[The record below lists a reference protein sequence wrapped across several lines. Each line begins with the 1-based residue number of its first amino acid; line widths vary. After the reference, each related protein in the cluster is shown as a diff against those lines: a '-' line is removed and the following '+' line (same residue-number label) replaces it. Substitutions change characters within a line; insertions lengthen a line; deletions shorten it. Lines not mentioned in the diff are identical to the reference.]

1 MISKLS
7 RAKGAMAGLAIG
19 DALGRPVEG
28 LSPAQIRSK
37 YGGVEDFLSQN
48 PGGSDDTEYAILT
61 GRALVKFG
69 KSITSEEFASYWV
82 EKVCNQ
88 TEDFLGAG
96 FSEMAAISNL
106 KAGLKP
112 PHSGR
117 HIHAWS
123 DGLAMRVAPIG
134 IVANGDMELAKR
146 LAIAD
151 GQVSHSGEGIHSGV
165 VVATAISQAMVGDS
179 IKDLIIASKKSI
191 PENSWTF
198 RAITKAL
205 SVIEGQRDKDALSL
219 TDHLLE
225 NVATHHYFYADI
237 APEAVS
243 LAIAS
248 VVYGDGDF
256 VSTVRFAVNCGRD
269 ADTIAAMAGAIVGAY
284 VGFDAIPEHWRSAV
298 TEVKGSCLA
307 FTKGM
312 SPIGLAEELIQL

>member
-1 MISKLS
+1 
-7 RAKGAMAGLAIG
+7 MAGLAIG

-28 LSPAQIRSK
+28 LSPEQIRIK
-37 YGGVEDFLSQN
+37 FGGVEDFLSQN

-61 GRALVKFG
+61 GRAMVKFG
-69 KSITSEEFASYWV
+69 RSITSEEFASYWV
-82 EKVCNQ
+82 ENVCNQ

-106 KAGLKP
+106 KAGLIP
-112 PHSGR
+112 PQSGR
-117 HIHAWS
+117 HIHSWS

-134 IVANGDMELAKR
+134 IVANGDAELAKR

-165 VVATAISQAMVGDS
+165 VIATAISQAMAGES
-179 IKDLIIASKKSI
+179 IGELILASKKSV
-191 PENSWTF
+191 PESCWTS
-198 RAITKAL
+198 RAINRAL
-205 SVIEGQRDKDALSL
+205 TVIELQRGGDALSL
-219 TDHLLE
+219 TDALLE
-225 NVATHHYFYADI
+225 SVATHHYFYADI

-243 LAIAS
+243 LAIAA

-269 ADTIAAMAGAIVGAY
+269 ADTIAAMAGAIAGAY
-284 VGFDAIPEHWRSAV
+284 VGFEAIPEHWRNAV

-312 SPIGLAEELIQL
+312 SPIDLAEELIHL